1 MLQFI
6 SAALASVLLSVVVP
20 VTTTPQPD
28 NSGRLADRQFLVT
41 TPLGSGYA
49 RYFGTSSLDGDPA
62 VTRAIV
68 IVHGVLR
75 DADYYYDTGVIAADA
90 AHALNATLV
99 IAPQFVEREDLSG
112 HTVSPATLYWAGTWP
127 GGSDAVAPAPIS
139 TYDVFDAIVARLS
152 DSKRF
157 PKLREIVI
165 AGHSAGGQIVQR
177 YAVVGK
183 SPGLDRGARIPVHL
197 IVSNPSSYFYFT
209 DWRPIPQSHCPDF
222 DEWRYGLKGAP
233 RYVTGTAAQL
243 EARYVTR
250 HVTYLMGTADTDPNE
265 DDLDRSC
272 GGESQ
277 GPNRFTRAKFYIAY
291 IGRRHPGGTAQDY
304 AFVENVPHDNR
315 RMFASACGLA
325 AIFGGSRAACAE
337 AGGVGSSSPMAG
349 DDPPAAPPVYPG
361 AVASKRP
368 AGVGFKVPPAQAR
381 TYATSDD
388 FAKVRSWYRARLGA
402 VQEVH
407 QPGMEESEDAF
418 LVGQG
423 AGALV
428 VFVQRYQGKTWIII
442 GPPM

>member
-1 MLQFI
+1 MLAFI
-6 SAALASVLLSVVVP
+6 SAVLASVLSSVAVP

-28 NSGRLADRQFLVT
+28 HFGRLADRQFLVT

-49 RYFGTSSLDGDPA
+49 RYFGTSSLDGDSA

-90 AHALNATLV
+90 AHDLTGTLV

-112 HTVSPATLYWAGTWP
+112 RSLSARTLYWKGNWP

-152 DSKRF
+152 DERRF

-183 SPGLDRGARIPVHL
+183 SAELDRGARVPVQL
-197 IVSNPSSYFYFT
+197 VVSNPSSYFYFT
-209 DWRPIPQSHCPDF
+209 GWRPVPQPNCPDF

-233 RYVTGTAAQL
+233 RYVAGTPAQL
-243 EARYVTR
+243 EARYVMR
-250 HVTYLMGTADTDPNE
+250 HVTYLMGTADINPKE

-272 GGESQ
+272 GGEAQ
-277 GPNRFTRAKFYIAY
+277 GPNRFTRAKYYIAY

-304 AFVENVPHDNR
+304 AFVAGVPHDNR
-315 RMFASACGLA
+315 RMFGSTCGLA
-325 AIFGGSRAACAE
+325 VLFGGSTASCAE
-337 AGGVGSSSPMAG
+337 AGRVQSPAPNDGVAPVT
-349 DDPPAAPPVYPG
+349 PPVYPG
-361 AVASKRP
+361 AVAAERP
-368 AGVGFKVPPAQAR
+368 AGVAFKAPPAQAK
-381 TYATSDD
+381 TYVTSDE
-388 FAKVRSWYRARLGA
+388 FATVRSWYRAHLTA
-402 VQEVH
+402 FQEVS
-407 QPGMEESEDAF
+407 QPGMENSEDAF
-418 LVGQG
+418 LVGEG
-423 AGALV
+423 ASATAVLV
-428 VFVQRYQGKTWIII
+428 QSYQGKTWIVI